1 MPMSIPAAIA
11 WYRKTAWMASRTAL
25 LPRNEN
31 DTFDTPPETSAPG
44 RFCLIQRVASMK
56 STP

>member
-1 MPMSIPAAIA
+1 
-11 WYRKTAWMASRTAL
+11 MASRTGS

-31 DTFDTPPETSAPG
+31 DKFETPPETCAPG
-44 RFCLIQRVASMK
+44 RFCRIQRVASMK